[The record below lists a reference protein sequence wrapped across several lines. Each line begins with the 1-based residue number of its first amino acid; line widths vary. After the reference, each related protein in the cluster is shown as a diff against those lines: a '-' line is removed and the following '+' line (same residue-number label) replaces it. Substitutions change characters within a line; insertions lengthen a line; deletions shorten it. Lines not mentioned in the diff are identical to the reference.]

1 MAAPMIKAEIRSSV
15 NRKNAGKL
23 RREGYVP
30 GVIYSRGKETISI
43 QIDKNEL
50 QRFLSKHGSSGAID
64 VELEGST
71 VPVLIKETQNDIIKG
86 DVLHIDLQQ
95 LSADTKV
102 KLRVPISI
110 QGREEAESLD
120 AVMQQQTMDIEL
132 QCLPKYIPQVIRLD
146 VSQLKFGENIT
157 IGDLDIAKDDN
168 YEILSDL
175 GEVIVSLIA
184 AHAVEEEEEETDMD
198 LDMDVPTVAET
209 EEKSSE
215 DENE

>member
-1 MAAPMIKAEIRSSV
+1 
-15 NRKNAGKL
+15 
-23 RREGYVP
+23 
-30 GVIYSRGKETISI
+30 
-43 QIDKNEL
+43 
-50 QRFLSKHGSSGAID
+50 
-64 VELEGST
+64 
-71 VPVLIKETQNDIIKG
+71 
-86 DVLHIDLQQ
+86 
-95 LSADTKV
+95 
-102 KLRVPISI
+102 
-110 QGREEAESLD
+110 
-120 AVMQQQTMDIEL
+120 MQQQTMDIEL

-184 AHAVEEEEEETDMD
+184 AHAVEEEEEETDID